1 MNFKNKVHILMGLP
15 GSGKSYFCSKRRTTK
30 YFVDVYVD
38 LDNYRKI
45 DNIYDAVKEALD
57 ESYIFDVYQDNEI
70 YIDGLIT
77 TPKQCKEVMRSIY
90 NLISKEFGKLN
101 NSDFE
106 IEYIIEA
113 FKEDR
118 DACINNDKYRMVYD
132 SRKNTSESLIKNA
145 PYEIPSLDYLKKC
158 INKPNVTNITI
169 NEYDVYKI
177 NSVLEQVIEL
187 SENGKLYSN
196 EWITGGRWGDC
207 WGNEGNIEPDES
219 EDFYQLDNLLEV
231 IAPNLTFLQYK
242 KIEKECVE
250 LDEWHNFEYYGGVTY
265 KARYECDLFR
275 LQEQLK
281 EMGYGV

>member
-1 MNFKNKVHILMGLP
+1 MDFKNKVHIMMGLP
-15 GSGKSYFCSKRRTTK
+15 GSGKTHFCINRKRDND
-30 YFVDVYVD
+30 YNDVYLA
-38 LDNYRKI
+38 LDNYIKFYSI
-45 DNIYDAVKEALD
+45 SNAVKEALY
-57 ESYIFDVYQDNEI
+57 ESYQFDVYKNNEI

-77 TPKQCKEVMRSIY
+77 TPEQCKEVMRSVY
-90 NLISKEFGKLN
+90 NYISKELGKLN
-101 NSDFE
+101 NDFE
-106 IEYIIEA
+106 IEFIIEA

-118 DACINNDKYRMVYD
+118 DACLNNDKYRMIYD

-158 INKPNVTNITI
+158 INKPNVTDII
-169 NEYDVYKI
+169 VHEYDIYKT
-177 NSVLEQVIEL
+177 NSVLEQIID
-187 SENGKLYSN
+187 SSKNGKLYSN

-207 WGNEGNIEPDES
+207 WGNEGIIEPDSPEN
-219 EDFYQLDNLLEV
+219 FYQLDNLLEV

-242 KIEKECVE
+242 KIENECVE

-281 EMGYGV
+281 EMGYEID